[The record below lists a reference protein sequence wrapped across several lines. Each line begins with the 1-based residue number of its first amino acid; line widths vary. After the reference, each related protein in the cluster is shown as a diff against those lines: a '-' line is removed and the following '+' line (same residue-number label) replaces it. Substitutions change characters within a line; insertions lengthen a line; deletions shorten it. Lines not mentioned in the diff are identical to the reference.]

1 VQKRSSLCNKCL
13 IWSRILLRNPLW
25 LQFLM
30 EFMLHELCSFIFQLV
45 SYLYILYTRPSI
57 TFLLKNLFCI
67 FFFNSFINIG
77 YQHYKIWYCLKN
89 YYFRE
94 NLYANIIHYC
104 FPDIC
109 PLLLSWNS
117 IHCYHLYFFLEY
129 SPPIFIYTKLWKQRL
144 KDVYLCHT
152 SIYATLDKEISPQAK
167 LEHYNNCVYEIK
179 KKS

>member
-1 VQKRSSLCNKCL
+1 MPLSTILQLYRGDQFYWWRKREYLEKTT
-13 IWSRILLRNPLW
+13 
-25 LQFLM
+25 
-30 EFMLHELCSFIFQLV
+30 MLHELCSFIFQLV

-67 FFFNSFINIG
+67 FFFFNSFIHIG

-117 IHCYHLYFFLEY
+117 KIKEQSSCNMNSIKNWSQSGFCRRILLHIRHLLHSDDHFCTENLGL
-129 SPPIFIYTKLWKQRL
+129 S
-144 KDVYLCHT
+144 
-152 SIYATLDKEISPQAK
+152 
-167 LEHYNNCVYEIK
+167 CVYVLLFI
-179 KKS
+179 SNNYCFFDLR